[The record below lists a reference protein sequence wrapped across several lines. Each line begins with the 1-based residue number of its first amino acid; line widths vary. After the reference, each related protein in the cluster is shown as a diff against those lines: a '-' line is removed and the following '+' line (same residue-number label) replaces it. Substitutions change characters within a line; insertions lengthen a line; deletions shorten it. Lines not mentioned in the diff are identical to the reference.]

1 MRNVMLAL
9 SVLTS
14 FFVLG
19 TAATTGSLFLPAGL
33 DPWIAVWS
41 APGTRLSG
49 AEFEFGRKRGFSEL
63 YVFPDSLENAA
74 LIRRGAFPPNWV
86 LSPDSALAVCVPRPG
101 HEPDSE
107 IDVIDLSSG
116 RRAAIWTTGTGA
128 TFEFPCWIDS
138 ATVLV
143 GGGNWERVAPLL
155 VRIDM
160 TERTLEWFDGPA
172 LPQDHEPALYQA
184 VQGLWDR
191 KFAPQ
196 R

>member
-1 MRNVMLAL
+1 MLAL
-9 SVLTS
+9 SVVTS

-19 TAATTGSLFLPAGL
+19 AAATTDSLFLPAGL
-33 DPWIAVWS
+33 DPWTAVWS

-49 AEFEFGRKRGFSEL
+49 AEFEFGWKRAFSEL

-74 LIRRGAFPPNWV
+74 LIRRGAFPRSWV
-86 LSPDSALAVCVPRPG
+86 MSPDSAFAVCVPRPG
-101 HEPDSE
+101 DEPDSE

-116 RRAAIWTTGTGA
+116 CRAAIWTTGTGA
-128 TFEFPCWIDS
+128 TFEFPCWIDTT
-138 ATVLV
+138 TVLV

-155 VRIDM
+155 VRINM
-160 TERTLEWFDGPA
+160 TERALEWFGGPA
-172 LPQDHEPALYQA
+172 LPQDQEPALYDA

-191 KFAPQ
+191 EFAPK